1 MITFSDTQSEKCIFV
16 GYENQMNNEAVN
28 DIFGRKE
35 IDKPVSDSGSEPNT
49 IDLYFHQNNNIF
61 TSQKE
66 GEIFS
71 KIYLK
76 DSFFKPI
83 NSINEKKESNKEN
96 NVKVEEKRKLKKENT
111 NMDLEK
117 EKKEEKLLNEEK
129 EKTKEKQ
136 ENIQKDKKYKKKGK
150 KEKERKDHK
159 QKRIKSDFFKHII
172 NNLNNILKREN
183 IRYRFKKLPQCA
195 VINVAKKE
203 NNRILNFTF
212 NELLSYKYFE
222 RTSSRKLKN
231 ISKIIKRKKEVEKNK
246 KDWKYNNKILNS
258 LKNSD
263 DKIINHI
270 LEKKMKDIYK
280 DYLDSDEFQQSIKEL
295 KNEGKYYDYIHDY
308 IIIAYNYFDYS
319 EGKK

>member
-96 NVKVEEKRKLKKENT
+96 NAKVEEKRK
-111 NMDLEK
+111 
-117 EKKEEKLLNEEK
+117 
-129 EKTKEKQ
+129 
-136 ENIQKDKKYKKKGK
+136 Y
-150 KEKERKDHK
+150 
-159 QKRIKSDFFKHII
+159 
-172 NNLNNILKREN
+172 
-183 IRYRFKKLPQCA
+183 
-195 VINVAKKE
+195 
-203 NNRILNFTF
+203 
-212 NELLSYKYFE
+212 
-222 RTSSRKLKN
+222 
-231 ISKIIKRKKEVEKNK
+231 
-246 KDWKYNNKILNS
+246 
-258 LKNSD
+258 
-263 DKIINHI
+263 
-270 LEKKMKDIYK
+270 
-280 DYLDSDEFQQSIKEL
+280 
-295 KNEGKYYDYIHDY
+295 
-308 IIIAYNYFDYS
+308 
-319 EGKK
+319 